1 MAGTRQV
8 ALTHA
13 TDFGRLSA
21 MRRSFLDAANAD
33 RRGGQHSTGVRW
45 WVLFCTWGR
54 GINPIL
60 DPRRLRGD
68 DDYRLEAEDLL
79 EDFAVWLAVFRPSG
93 RQIKYKS
100 IQKYI
105 SSVRAWYSR
114 FFRAELGVGA
124 KAGRIGDI
132 LNPTSILSR
141 PTDGVAAGRARMSL
155 LGFPLELRGPPHNTK
170 ESFRRPFT

>member
-114 FFRAELGVGA
+114 FYRAELGYPPHSREIGCESECGCWA
-124 KAGRIGDI
+124 SGRECQCRWGGVPASGDDVWTH
-132 LNPTSILSR
+132 PR
-141 PTDGVAAGRARMSL
+141 PAAGDPA
-155 LGFPLELRGPPHNTK
+155 
-170 ESFRRPFT
+170 